1 MSDAP
6 KSGNDPDPLED
17 ARLTSLRKEV
27 NAAIDK
33 RDVAENLS
41 NKANA
46 GGAGAKNMGV
56 ALRMASEFASAIA
69 VGVLLGYG
77 ADATFK
83 TAPWGLVIGLLLGFA
98 AGILNVVRAAQ
109 KISAE
114 APVGRDL
121 PPERDED

>member
-6 KSGNDPDPLED
+6 NSGNDPDPLED
-17 ARLTSLRKEV
+17 ARLASLRKEV
-27 NAAIDK
+27 TAAIDK

-46 GGAGAKNMGV
+46 GNGSAKNMGV

-77 ADATFK
+77 ADMTFK
-83 TAPWGLVIGLLLGFA
+83 TAPWGLVIGLPLGFA

-114 APVGRDL
+114 APKGHDL
-121 PPERDED
+121 PPARDED

>member
-6 KSGNDPDPLED
+6 NSGNDPDPLED
-17 ARLTSLRKEV
+17 ARLASLRKQV
-27 NAAIDK
+27 TAAIEK

-46 GGAGAKNMGV
+46 SGGAKNMGV

-69 VGVLLGYG
+69 VGCLLGYG
-77 ADATFK
+77 ADVTFK
-83 TAPWGLVIGLLLGFA
+83 TAPWGLVIGLPLGFA

-114 APVGRDL
+114 APKGHDL
-121 PPERDED
+121 PPARDED

>member
-6 KSGNDPDPLED
+6 NSGNDPDPLED
-17 ARLTSLRKEV
+17 ARLAALRKQV
-27 NAAIDK
+27 SAAIEK

-46 GGAGAKNMGV
+46 SGSPKNMGV

-77 ADATFK
+77 ADVTFK
-83 TAPWGLVIGLLLGFA
+83 TAPWGLVIGLPLGFA
-98 AGILNVVRAAQ
+98 AGILNVVRAA
-109 KISAE
+109 KKFSAE
-114 APVGRDL
+114 APNGL
-121 PPERDED
+121 EPPPSRNED

>member
-27 NAAIDK
+27 SAAIEK

-41 NKANA
+41 IKANA
-46 GGAGAKNMGV
+46 GGGSAKNMGI
-56 ALRMASEFASAIA
+56 ALRMASEFASAIG
-69 VGVLLGYG
+69 VGVFLGFG
-77 ADATFK
+77 VDAVFK
-83 TAPWGLVIGLLLGFA
+83 TAPWGLVIGLPLGFA

-109 KISAE
+109 KVSAE
-114 APVGRDL
+114 APLGRAL
-121 PPERDED
+121 PPARDEN